1 MSKLI
6 KSKMPSSLA
15 STPDPDRSRQ
25 SQPCPQEGQ
34 LSLLIL
40 LRPRFRG
47 SRPAHRRCAPG

>member
-6 KSKMPSSLA
+6 KSKVPSSLA

-25 SQPCPQEGQ
+25 SQPCPQEGP